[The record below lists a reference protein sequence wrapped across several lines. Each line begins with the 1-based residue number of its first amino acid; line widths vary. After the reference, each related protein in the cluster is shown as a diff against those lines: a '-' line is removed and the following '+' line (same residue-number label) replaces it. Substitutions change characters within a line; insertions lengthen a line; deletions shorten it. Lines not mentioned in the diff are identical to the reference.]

1 MIYINSILPY
11 PPMTQVFFLYED
23 SIKCGIVQRIKI
35 QVTCDKQGNL
45 IEDAVWQIVP
55 KAGTTSY
62 SIPLENIKSNYEYIY
77 QEALKKCPSFETD
90 YPYAHEKKC
99 PPPIDDEEVLF

>member
-1 MIYINSILPY
+1 MIHTNNTLPY
-11 PPMTQVFFLYED
+11 PPSTKVFFLYED

-35 QVTCDKQGNL
+35 QVTCDKQGEM

-55 KAGTTSY
+55 TGGQTSY
-62 SIPLENIKSNYEYIY
+62 SVPLPNIKENMESIY

-90 YPYAHEKKC
+90 YPHAHEKKC
-99 PPPIDDEEVLF
+99 PPPTDDEEVLF